1 MIKAESKAANQAKR
15 PEINA
20 GDAHQMEDETGVVI
34 SHENNATHYLRTH
47 CRACGGTHL
56 DAFLHLGNQPLANSF
71 PKDSA
76 EFAGEPLY
84 PLDVYRCS
92 DCSLIQLLDV
102 IAPEVLFRNY
112 IYVTGTSRT
121 MAKHNQGYAQAVVT
135 ELGIGPDDLV
145 VEVASNDGS
154 LLSCFKEHGVRTLG
168 IEPARNIAEM
178 ARARGIETVAEFF
191 GLELARKVRTDYG
204 VARAVVANNVLAHVD
219 NTRDFLAGC
228 RELIDDKGRI
238 VTEFP
243 YLGEL
248 LERTEY
254 DTVYHEHLCY
264 FSVIA
269 LMRLYEA
276 VGLVIQRIDRVPVH
290 GGSLRVFAARKSGS
304 LQDHSAAVLDM
315 AEEERRKGYHTAE
328 PYIRLAQAVA
338 ANRESLLGLLEALKQ
353 DNKIIAGYGAPAKGN
368 TLLNY
373 CGIDTRLVDYI
384 VDQNPLKVGL
394 YTPGTHIPV
403 KPPST
408 LENQRPD
415 YLLILA
421 WNFAEEIM
429 QQQAEFAARG
439 GKFILPIP
447 QPRVVG
453 L

>member
-1 MIKAESKAANQAKR
+1 MAE
-15 PEINA
+15 
-20 GDAHQMEDETGVVI
+20 
-34 SHENNATHYLRTH
+34 
-47 CRACGGTHL
+47 
-56 DAFLHLGNQPLANSF
+56 
-71 PKDSA
+71 
-76 EFAGEPLY
+76 
-84 PLDVYRCS
+84 
-92 DCSLIQLLDV
+92 
-102 IAPEVLFRNY
+102 
-112 IYVTGTSRT
+112 
-121 MAKHNQGYAQAVVT
+121 HNRGYALAVVS
-135 ELGIGPDDLV
+135 ELGLGADDLV

-154 LLSCFKEHGVRTLG
+154 LLACFRDQGVRTLG

-178 ARARGIETVAEFF
+178 ARTRGIETVAEFF
-191 GLELARKVRTDYG
+191 DSELAHKVRIDHG
-204 VARAVVANNVLAHVD
+204 AARAVVANNVLAHVD
-219 NTRDFLAGC
+219 NTQDFLAGC
-228 RELIDDKGRI
+228 RELIDDNGRI

-248 LERTEY
+248 LDRMEY

-276 VGLVIQRIDRVPVH
+276 VGLVIQRVDRVPVH
-290 GGSLRVFAARKSGS
+290 GGSLRVFAARKSAS
-304 LQDHSAAVLDM
+304 LPDHSAAVHSSAD
-315 AEEERRKGYHTAE
+315 EERRKGYHTAE
-328 PYIRLAQAVA
+328 PYERLAKAVTV
-338 ANRESLLGLLEALKQ
+338 NRESLLELLEALKQ

-408 LENQRPD
+408 LESERPD

-421 WNFAEEIM
+421 WNFADEIM

-447 QPRVVG
+447 QPRVVEP
-453 L
+453 

>member
-1 MIKAESKAANQAKR
+1 
-15 PEINA
+15 
-20 GDAHQMEDETGVVI
+20 MEFETGVAMT
-34 SHENNATHYLRTH
+34 HQKDDTHYLRTS
-47 CRACGGTHL
+47 CRACGGRRL
-56 DAFLHLGNQPLANSF
+56 EAFLRLGDQPLANSF
-71 PKDSA
+71 PKSSA
-76 EFAGEPLY
+76 EFASEPRY
-84 PLDVYRCS
+84 PLDVYRCE

-102 IAPEVLFRNY
+102 ISPEVLFRNY
-112 IYVTGTSRT
+112 IYVTGTSST
-121 MAKHNQGYAQAVVT
+121 MAEHNQSYASAVVSD
-135 ELGIGPDDLV
+135 LGLGKDDLV

-154 LLSCFKEHGVRTLG
+154 LLACFRDRGVRTLG

-191 GLELARKVRTDYG
+191 DSELARKVRTDHG

-219 NTRDFLAGC
+219 NTQDFLAGC
-228 RELIDDKGRI
+228 RELIDDNGRV

-248 LERTEY
+248 LDRMEY

-290 GGSLRVFAARKSGS
+290 GGSLRVFAARKSAG
-304 LQDHSAAVLDM
+304 LPDHSAAVQRI
-315 AEEERRKGYHTAE
+315 AEEERSKGYHTPE
-328 PYIRLAQAVA
+328 PYERLAKAVTV
-338 ANRESLLGLLEALKQ
+338 NRESLLGLLEALKR
-353 DNKIIAGYGAPAKGN
+353 DNKTIAGYGAPAKGN

-403 KPPST
+403 KPPAT
-408 LENQRPD
+408 LETERPD

-421 WNFAEEIM
+421 WNFADEIM
-429 QQQAEFAARG
+429 HQQADFAARG
-439 GKFILPIP
+439 GKFILPVP
-447 QPRVVG
+447 QPRVVEP
-453 L
+453 

>member
-1 MIKAESKAANQAKR
+1 MTHHKN
-15 PEINA
+15 
-20 GDAHQMEDETGVVI
+20 D
-34 SHENNATHYLRTH
+34 THYLRTS
-47 CRACGGTHL
+47 CRACGGDQL
-56 DAFLHLGNQPLANSF
+56 EAFLRLGDQPLANSF
-71 PKDSA
+71 PKSSD
-76 EFAGEPLY
+76 EFADEPRY
-84 PLDVYRCS
+84 PLDVYRCK

-102 IAPEVLFRNY
+102 ISPEVLFRNY
-112 IYVTGTSRT
+112 IYVTGTSST
-121 MAKHNQGYAQAVVT
+121 MAEHNRGYALAVVS
-135 ELGIGPDDLV
+135 ELGLGADDLV

-154 LLSCFKEHGVRTLG
+154 LLACFRDQGVRTLG

-191 GLELARKVRTDYG
+191 DSELAHKVRIDHG
-204 VARAVVANNVLAHVD
+204 AARAVVANNVLAHVD
-219 NTRDFLAGC
+219 NTQDFLAGC
-228 RELIDDKGRI
+228 RELIDDNGRI

-248 LERTEY
+248 LDRMEY

-276 VGLVIQRIDRVPVH
+276 VGLVIQRVDRVPVH
-290 GGSLRVFAARKSGS
+290 GGSLRVFAARKSAS
-304 LQDHSAAVLDM
+304 LPDHSAAVHSSAD
-315 AEEERRKGYHTAE
+315 EERRKGYHTAE
-328 PYIRLAQAVA
+328 PYERLAKAVTV
-338 ANRESLLGLLEALKQ
+338 NRESLLELLEALKQ

-408 LENQRPD
+408 LESERPD

-421 WNFAEEIM
+421 WNFADEIM

-447 QPRVVG
+447 QPRVVEP
-453 L
+453 